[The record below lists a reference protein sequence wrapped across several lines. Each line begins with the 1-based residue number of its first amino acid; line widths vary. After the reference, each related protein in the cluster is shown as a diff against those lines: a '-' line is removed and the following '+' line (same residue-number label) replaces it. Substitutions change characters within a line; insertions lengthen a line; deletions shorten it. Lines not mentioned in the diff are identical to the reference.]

1 MKYIDQLN
9 LENKRV
15 FIRADLNVPFDK
27 NGNITDDTRIRATL
41 ETLEY
46 AIAKGAKIVL
56 ASHLGR
62 PKGQFN
68 PEYSLAP
75 VAKHLSL
82 LLKRNVI
89 MAKDVIGDEVEKL
102 AASLNPGQVLLLENL
117 RFYAEEEE
125 NDAEFS
131 KKLASLCDVYVDDA
145 FGTAHRAHASTAG
158 ICSYIKEKGAG
169 FIIKK
174 ELKSFEEAFDK
185 PARPLVCIFGGAKVS
200 TKIAAIKNVGKRAD
214 AIIVGGAM
222 ANTFF
227 AADGLEVGKSLYEPE
242 LLELA
247 RETKKLLAESKC
259 ALHLPSDVV
268 VAEKFEAGA
277 KTKIVPSSEIP
288 ANSMAL
294 DIGPESVK
302 AFSKVLGSAG
312 TIVWNG
318 PMGAFEIDEFSAGTY
333 GIVDTL
339 CELKNYRIVG
349 GGDTDYALHKR
360 HAFEKMSYVSTA
372 GGAFLTLLE
381 GKKLPAIEALG

>member
-9 LENKRV
+9 LEEKKV
-15 FIRADLNVPFDK
+15 FIRADLNVPLDK
-27 NGNITDDTRIRATL
+27 EGNITDDTRIRATL

-46 AIAKGAKIVL
+46 TLSKGAAVVL

-62 PKGQFN
+62 PKGQRKE
-68 PEYSLAP
+68 EYSLKP
-75 VAKHLSL
+75 VATHLSKL
-82 LLKRNVI
+82 LNKNVSLSEEIIGEAVEEKCKNLKAGEI
-89 MAKDVIGDEVEKL
+89 
-102 AASLNPGQVLLLENL
+102 LLLENL
-117 RFYAEEEE
+117 RFDAREEKNDEE
-125 NDAEFS
+125 FA
-131 KKLASLCDVYVDDA
+131 KGLAALADVYINDA

-158 ICSYIKEKGAG
+158 ICSHISEKGAG
-169 FIIKK
+169 FIIKR
-174 ELKSFEEAFDK
+174 ELKNFEEAFANPK
-185 PARPLVCIFGGAKVS
+185 RPLVCIFGGAKVS
-200 TKIAAIKNVGKRAD
+200 TKIAAIKSVGEKAD

-227 AADGLEVGKSLYEPE
+227 AASGHEVGKSLYEPE
-242 LLELA
+242 LIELA
-247 RETKKLLAESKC
+247 KETVKLLKAANCE
-259 ALHLPSDVV
+259 LHLPTDVV
-268 VAEKFEAGA
+268 VGDKFEAGA
-277 KTKIVPSSEIP
+277 DSKVVGINEIP
-288 ANSMAL
+288 ADYMAL

-302 AFSKVLGSAG
+302 AFSEVLAKAG

-318 PMGAFEIDEFSAGTY
+318 PMGAFEIDDFSAGTY

-339 CELKNYRIVG
+339 CELNNYRIVG